1 MATSEKQADY
11 LSHRRHD
18 IEDIQRR
25 VSRQLSD
32 VKEQIR
38 KARDAASA
46 IQISVTNQRR
56 QALSQA
62 EDPKSSKLGCS
73 RAYRVGATGEGLEP
87 SVLTKVSMVYG
98 IDDDQ
103 AKDAMLGNKLF
114 KTFQCRLIF
123 CAFGVKLNFTENQE
137 TRLPPLKINLFF
149 P

>member
-1 MATSEKQADY
+1 MRATHRNDLFSVNEARRLMATSEKQADY

-62 EDPKSSKLGCS
+62 DDAQSSMLGCS

-103 AKDAMLGNKLF
+103 AKDAMLG
-114 KTFQCRLIF
+114 
-123 CAFGVKLNFTENQE
+123 
-137 TRLPPLKINLFF
+137 KI
-149 P
+149 

>member
-56 QALSQA
+56 QAVSQA
-62 EDPKSSKLGCS
+62 AEDAQSSKLGCS

-103 AKDAMLGNKLF
+103 AKDAMLGK
-114 KTFQCRLIF
+114 
-123 CAFGVKLNFTENQE
+123 
-137 TRLPPLKINLFF
+137 
-149 P
+149 

>member
-1 MATSEKQADY
+1 MNEARRLMATSEKQADY

-62 EDPKSSKLGCS
+62 EDAQSSKLGCS

-103 AKDAMLGNKLF
+103 AKDAMLGK
-114 KTFQCRLIF
+114 K
-123 CAFGVKLNFTENQE
+123 
-137 TRLPPLKINLFF
+137 
-149 P
+149 